1 MGCGY
6 VCRAEGAAHLLS
18 LPLLLLLLV
27 LRLLT
32 QCLPAVISG
41 LGSHQAAQQLWL
53 PAASAAAPTGDK
65 AARGAGR
72 EAAPISAS
80 SHVADF
86 KVPLRQAFS
95 QDYIHTETLVCTH
108 SG

>member
-1 MGCGY
+1 MSVGLREA
-6 VCRAEGAAHLLS
+6 VLLLP
-18 LPLLLLLLV
+18 LPLLLLLV
-27 LRLLT
+27 RLLT
-32 QCLPAVISG
+32 QRLPAVISG

-53 PAASAAAPTGDK
+53 PAASAATPTGEK

-80 SHVADF
+80 SRVADF

-95 QDYIHTETLVCTH
+95 QDYIHT
-108 SG
+108 